1 MNLEKE
7 VDVDSEEEKSSVNQ
21 KTKSKKISKT
31 RQCINFF
38 GACRQ
43 KNETE
48 KRKNY
53 KYNMG
58 QFDFVK
64 ILSTSNSRF
73 KGKSK
78 FL

>member
-1 MNLEKE
+1 MEIQKDME
-7 VDVDSEEEKSSVNQ
+7 IDSEEEKSSQNQ

-48 KRKNY
+48 KRNNY
-53 KYNMG
+53 KYEMG
-58 QFDFVK
+58 RYDFVK
-64 ILSTSNSRF
+64 ILSTCNSSF
-73 KGKSK
+73 KGKT
-78 FL
+78 